1 MPKPGTKLLTGDGK
15 SRKEQNYRG
24 KLHFIFLLMF
34 SAMITVKFDSVLMV
48 VWIMSFDFTGTSVY
62 FYEHSKTPRP
72 KSLTQSDPTK
82 KSMIQSSDDGMS
94 SRCPGVVMVCWKWV
108 YFGIDEIV

>member
-1 MPKPGTKLLTGDGK
+1 
-15 SRKEQNYRG
+15 
-24 KLHFIFLLMF
+24 MF

-72 KSLTQSDPTK
+72 KSLTQGDPAK
-82 KSMIQSSDDGMS
+82 K
-94 SRCPGVVMVCWKWV
+94 KH
-108 YFGIDEIV
+108 DEIKRWWSEFSLPWCSNGLLEMGLFWD